1 MTILQA
7 AVLGLVQGLA
17 EFLPISSSGH
27 LILARA
33 LMGIS
38 DEAAATGPYMIL
50 DVLLHAGTLL
60 AVIVVFW
67 KDWWGI
73 LKNPF
78 KSKTLLLLIIASI
91 PALLVVVLF
100 GDFVDQF
107 FTGWFL
113 GVSFLIT
120 ALFLLIAET
129 VSQRAR
135 RAADQPAA
143 KNALVMGLMQAVA
156 LLPGVSRS
164 GSTLTGGVLSGLNRK
179 SAAKFSFMMS
189 APAILGSLVFE
200 GKDAIENGYLAELA
214 VVPTV
219 VGVAVAAVSGYLAIR
234 FFLRLISKA
243 SLNWFALY
251 VALLGLV
258 ILVMQLM
265 NSPALPPFELPQ
277 LTAALA
283 GAAL

>member
-1 MTILQA
+1 MNALQA

-33 LMGIS
+33 VMGIS
-38 DEAAATGPYMIL
+38 DEAAATGAYMML

-60 AVIVVFW
+60 AVLVVFW
-67 KDWWGI
+67 KDWWDI

-78 KSKTLLLLIIASI
+78 KSKMLLLLFIASL
-91 PALLVVVLF
+91 PALAAVVLL
-100 GDFVDQF
+100 GDVIDSF

-120 ALFLLIAET
+120 AVFMMIAEA
-129 VSQRAR
+129 VSRSSRKWAEH
-135 RAADQPAA
+135 PTF
-143 KNALVMGLMQAVA
+143 KHSLIMGLMQAVA

-164 GSTLTGGVLSGLNRK
+164 GSTLMGGVTSGLNRK
-179 SAAKFSFMMS
+179 SAAKFAFMMS

-200 GKDAIENGYLAELA
+200 GKDAIEMGYLSELTL
-214 VVPTV
+214 VPTV
-219 VGVAVAAVSGYLAIR
+219 IGVVVSAVSGYLAIR
-234 FFLRLISKA
+234 FMLRLINKV

-258 ILVMQLM
+258 ILVLQLAGI
-265 NSPALPPFELPQ
+265 PGLPAFALPAVF
-277 LTAALA
+277 
-283 GAAL
+283 G